1 MLGHSLASK
10 CARFVVLGRLMH
22 CAPPPPGSDHWT
34 PLLKSDDL
42 FLGNQ
47 EILDPPLSKILDTP
61 LAQPFIHSC
70 ESQMVSFQYKNTNNP
85 TITDTFMIIINI
97 SRPLVGVFVQADNFL
112 TTLPSL

>member
-1 MLGHSLASK
+1 MLVHSLASEY
-10 CARFVVLGRLMH
+10 ARFVVLGRLMH
-22 CAPPPPGSDHWT
+22 CAPPPPDQTIGP

-70 ESQMVSFQYKNTNNP
+70 ESQMVSFQYKNTNNS

-97 SRPLVGVFVQADNFL
+97 RPLVGVFVQADNFL
-112 TTLPSL
+112 ATLPSL